1 MAERSLDALIDALRR
16 LPGVGVKS
24 AQRMAFHLL
33 QHDREGAQRLAQALQ
48 AATLAVQHCER
59 CHTFT
64 EARICGTCSDAQRD
78 ARQLLVVETPADQ
91 AAVERSGS
99 YRGLYFVLMG
109 RLSPLDG
116 IGLADIGVHPLLAR
130 ASDGLVHEVILAT
143 GFSAEGEATAH
154 VLAQALRSLPGAD
167 GAPLVVTRLARGV
180 PVGSELEYVDLST
193 LAHALSDRR

>member
-1 MAERSLDALIDALRR
+1 VSERSLDALIDALRR

-24 AQRMAFHLL
+24 AQRMAYHLL

-48 AATLAVQHCER
+48 AANVSVQHCER

-64 EARICGTCSDAQRD
+64 EARICATCGDPARD
-78 ARQLLVVETPADQ
+78 ARQLLVVESPADQ
-91 AAVERSGS
+91 AAMERSGS

-116 IGLADIGVHPLLAR
+116 IGVSDIGVHPLLAR
-130 ASDGLVHEVILAT
+130 ANDGVVQEVILAT

-154 VLAQALRSLPGAD
+154 VLAQALRMLRGDA
-167 GAPLVVTRLARGV
+167 GEALTVTRLARGV

>member
-1 MAERSLDALIDALRR
+1 MAERSLEALIDALRR

-24 AQRMAFHLL
+24 AQRMAYHLL
-33 QHDREGAQRLAQALQ
+33 QHDRDGAQRLAQALA
-48 AATLAVQHCER
+48 AATVSVQHCDR

-64 EARICGTCSDAQRD
+64 EARVCGTCNDPARD

-91 AAVERSGS
+91 AAMERSGS
-99 YRGLYFVLMG
+99 YKGLYFVLMG

-116 IGLADIGVHPLLAR
+116 VGLADIGVHPLLER
-130 ASDGLVHEVILAT
+130 AADGVVQEVILAT

-154 VLAQALRSLPGAD
+154 VLSQALRALSGA
-167 GAPLVVTRLARGV
+167 LTVTRLARGV
-180 PVGSELEYVDLST
+180 PVGSELEYVDMST

>member
-1 MAERSLDALIDALRR
+1 MAERSLDGLIDALRR
-16 LPGVGVKS
+16 LPGVGLKS
-24 AQRMAFHLL
+24 AQRMAYHLL
-33 QHDREGAQRLAQALQ
+33 QHDRDGALRLAQALQ
-48 AATLAVQHCER
+48 TASLAVQHCAR

-64 EARICGTCSDAQRD
+64 EDPVCATCCDAQRD
-78 ARQLLVVETPADQ
+78 ARQLLVVESPADQ
-91 AAVERSGS
+91 AAMERSGS

-116 IGLADIGVHPLLAR
+116 IGLADIGVHPLLER
-130 ASDGLVHEVILAT
+130 AADGVVQEVILAT

-154 VLAQALRSLPGAD
+154 VLAQALRSLPGA
-167 GAPLVVTRLARGV
+167 GGQALVVTRLARGV

>member
-1 MAERSLDALIDALRR
+1 MAERSLEALIDALRR

-33 QHDREGAQRLAQALQ
+33 QHDREGAQRLALALQ
-48 AATLAVQHCER
+48 SAATVVQHCTR

-64 EARICGTCSDAQRD
+64 EAPVCATCSDAQRN
-78 ARQLLVVETPADQ
+78 ARQLLVVESPADQ
-91 AAVERSGS
+91 AAMERSGS

-116 IGLADIGVHPLLAR
+116 IGLADIGVHPLLER
-130 ASDGLVHEVILAT
+130 ASDGVVQEVILAT

-167 GAPLVVTRLARGV
+167 GQPLTVTRLARGV

>member
-1 MAERSLDALIDALRR
+1 MAERALDSLVDALRR
-16 LPGVGVKS
+16 LPGVGLKS
-24 AQRMAFHLL
+24 AQRMAYHLL
-33 QHDREGAQRLAQALQ
+33 QHDRDGAQRLAVALQ
-48 AATLAVQHCER
+48 AATVAVQHCQR

-64 EARICGTCSDAQRD
+64 EAAVCATCADPQRD
-78 ARQLLVVETPADQ
+78 ARQLLVVESPADQ
-91 AAVERSGS
+91 AAMERSGS

-116 IGLADIGVHPLLAR
+116 IGLADIGVHPLLER
-130 ASDGLVHEVILAT
+130 AADGLVQEVILAT

-167 GAPLVVTRLARGV
+167 GAPLTVTRLARGV